1 MEHCHFRLSML
12 LKKGMYKASSFN
24 IIPHKYLH
32 VPVYTVAKG
41 GQLLLGG

>member
-1 MEHCHFRLSML
+1 MEHYHFRLSMF

-24 IIPHKYLH
+24 ISPHKYLH
-32 VPVYTVAKG
+32 ASVLTVAKG